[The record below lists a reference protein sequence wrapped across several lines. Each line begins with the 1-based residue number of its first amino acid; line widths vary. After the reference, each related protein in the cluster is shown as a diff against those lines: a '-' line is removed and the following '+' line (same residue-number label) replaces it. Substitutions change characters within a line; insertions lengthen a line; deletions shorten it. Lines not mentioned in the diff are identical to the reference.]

1 MENEA
6 ALLLL
11 SDHLAELDALP
22 GRQKYETAATNLL
35 AGNVFD
41 WGAKE
46 AAALMQ
52 IPGFGFQQ
60 ALAHLQSI
68 VQKKLFNRL
77 ISSYFK
83 ILLLLLSSKRDPGL
97 SIMWKIGLFGLRR
110 DPIDVL
116 LSLSTIAAWM

>member
-68 VQKKLFNRL
+68 VPPKKQFESSGILFHH
-77 ISSYFK
+77 F
-83 ILLLLLSSKRDPGL
+83 
-97 SIMWKIGLFGLRR
+97 
-110 DPIDVL
+110 
-116 LSLSTIAAWM
+116 

>member
-11 SDHLAELDALP
+11 SDHLSELDALP
-22 GRQKYETAATNLL
+22 GRQKHETVAKNLL

-60 ALAHLQSI
+60 ALAHLQS
-68 VQKKLFNRL
+68 KYKFRTSFNTHL
-77 ISSYFK
+77 VI
-83 ILLLLLSSKRDPGL
+83 INHNL
-97 SIMWKIGLFGLRR
+97 
-110 DPIDVL
+110 
-116 LSLSTIAAWM
+116 

>member
-1 MENEA
+1 MKKQTYIKRQQKQMENEA

-68 VQKKLFNRL
+68 FPKKFN
-77 ISSYFK
+77 
-83 ILLLLLSSKRDPGL
+83 
-97 SIMWKIGLFGLRR
+97 
-110 DPIDVL
+110 
-116 LSLSTIAAWM
+116 